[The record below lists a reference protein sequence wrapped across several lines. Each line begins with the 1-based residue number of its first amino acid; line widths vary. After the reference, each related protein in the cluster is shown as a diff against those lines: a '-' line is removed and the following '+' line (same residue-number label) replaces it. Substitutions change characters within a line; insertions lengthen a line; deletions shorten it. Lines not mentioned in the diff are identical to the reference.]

1 MTSLSSMADAS
12 QSGAFV
18 RMSKVIPQAR
28 GAEAGFQPMLALRW
42 APWCRAS
49 PETFCSSQVQRSLTF
64 PGSSKPGAGLD
75 RGQSWGLLDV
85 GQGFGAPRR
94 RLPFYLRS
102 YHCISLFFT
111 PLTTSC
117 QQSSSRCRS
126 RRRCPGTLSCP
137 RWTRLPA
144 FCRLHRLLWHSV
156 RP

>member
-28 GAEAGFQPMLALRW
+28 GAEAGFQPMLALRR
-42 APWCRAS
+42 APWHRAS
-49 PETFCSSQVQRSLTF
+49 PETCSSQVQRSLTF

-75 RGQSWGLLDV
+75 RGQSWGLLDA

-102 YHCISLFFT
+102 
-111 PLTTSC
+111 
-117 QQSSSRCRS
+117 
-126 RRRCPGTLSCP
+126 
-137 RWTRLPA
+137 
-144 FCRLHRLLWHSV
+144 
-156 RP
+156 